1 MFGAN
6 LIDVPVKSY
15 MRLLFEE
22 VSGGN
27 IKINVPTRV

>member
-22 VSGGN
+22 VSWE
-27 IKINVPTRV
+27 KITHLYKS